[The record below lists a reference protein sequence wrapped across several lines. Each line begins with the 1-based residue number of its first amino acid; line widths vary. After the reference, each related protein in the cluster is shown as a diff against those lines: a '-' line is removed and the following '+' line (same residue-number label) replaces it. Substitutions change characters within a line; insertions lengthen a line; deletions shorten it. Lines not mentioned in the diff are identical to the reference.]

1 MSIFDD
7 LIEKIKNNISY
18 NFAQQLNNEAI
29 VEGGFTVKTSESG
42 EIVVETENPKLIQMY
57 LNNVWKKVRG

>member
-7 LIEKIKNNISY
+7 IIEKIKNNVSY

-29 VEGGFTVKTSESG
+29 VEGGFTVKISGNG
-42 EIVVETENPKLIQMY
+42 EIIVETENPKLIRMY
-57 LNNVWKKVRG
+57 LDNVWKKVRG

>member
-7 LIEKIKNNISY
+7 LIEKIKNNVSY

-29 VEGGFTVKTSESG
+29 VEGGFTVKVSGNG
-42 EIVVETENPKLIQMY
+42 EIIVETENPKLIRMY
-57 LNNVWKKVRG
+57 LDNVWKKVRG